1 MIINITGAALVILLR
16 GALVVMPEC
25 AAGTVL
31 DAAAA
36 AVYQLS
42 KDGQVVGLAV
52 SSEAAE

>member
-31 DAAAA
+31 AAAAA